1 MILPPV
7 PAPFA
12 WQSTSAGPALVCRAL
27 EPFAPHFF
35 TTRAWTLGASRVDG
49 SAPAA
54 WDEVAAQ
61 LGARR
66 GIGRLHQIHGNRAV
80 RGTSATGLPPHAD
93 ILVTDEA
100 ELGVAVQAADCVPL
114 LLADRRT
121 GAVAAAHAGWRGMAA
136 RVPRAAVDAM
146 RREFSTRPE
155 DLVAALGPSIGA
167 CCYEVGSEVYDTFAA
182 EAFGTRDLER
192 WFFREPRP
200 SARNPSMPLPAPR
213 VDRWFFDGWAS
224 VEAQLAAEG
233 VPRAQILRADLCT
246 ASHPDL
252 LPSYRRDGKAAG
264 RIAAAIIPRRP

>member
-1 MILPPV
+1 MRGISVASSPRPIMVDTNAMILPPV

-54 WDEVAAQ
+54 WEQVAAQ
-61 LGARR
+61 LGARH
-66 GIGRLHQIHGNRAV
+66 GLGRLHQIHGNRAV
-80 RGTSATGLPPHAD
+80 RATSPTGLLPQAD

-146 RREFSTRPE
+146 RREFATRPE

-167 CCYEVGSEVYDTFAA
+167 CCYEVGGEVYDT
-182 EAFGTRDLER
+182 
-192 WFFREPRP
+192 
-200 SARNPSMPLPAPR
+200 
-213 VDRWFFDGWAS
+213 
-224 VEAQLAAEG
+224 
-233 VPRAQILRADLCT
+233 
-246 ASHPDL
+246 
-252 LPSYRRDGKAAG
+252 
-264 RIAAAIIPRRP
+264 